1 MDTLSTIGKG
11 VVVLGIIGAVIWV
24 IILAVQEQERWDAW
38 CVDEGGRVDSVTSHG
53 YGWTTG
59 TNGKSS
65 YGPVSTTT
73 LYCLTD
79 DGRII
84 DIYG

>member
-1 MDTLSTIGKG
+1 MENWIIGG
-11 VVVLGIIGAVIWV
+11 GTALVIIAAIVLGIFAF
-24 IILAVQEQERWDAW
+24 QEQERWDAW
-38 CVDEGGRVDSVTSHG
+38 CVDQGGRVDSVTSHG

-59 TNGKSS
+59 TNGKMT

-73 LYCLTD
+73 RYCLTD